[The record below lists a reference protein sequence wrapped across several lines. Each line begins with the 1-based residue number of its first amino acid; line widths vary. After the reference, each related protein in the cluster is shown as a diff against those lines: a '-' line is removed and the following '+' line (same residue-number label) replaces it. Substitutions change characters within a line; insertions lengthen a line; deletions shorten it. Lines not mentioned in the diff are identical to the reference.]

1 MSHTN
6 QLFIQ
11 FVNDLLH
18 VKNRGRLEHAM
29 HVYEFLL
36 FGFSTLTKPIEQK
49 LPGACT
55 PQDLT
60 RVD

>member
-11 FVNDLLH
+11 FANDLLYL
-18 VKNRGRLEHAM
+18 KNRGHLEHAM

-49 LPGACT
+49 LPGTHT
-55 PQDLT
+55 PKDLT
-60 RVD
+60 